1 MLAEGVGGCP
11 LGGPGGRF
19 AGGRWLAEL
28 LDLVAKL
35 GLAVDPGPGDV
46 GGSGETAEG
55 DRFSFPGQGLEG
67 LGGSGEGGVV
77 TGSGGLAEPVDPV
90 RRC

>member
-55 DRFSFPGQGLEG
+55 SASRVRAWRAWVARAR
-67 LGGSGEGGVV
+67 VV
-77 TGSGGLAEPVDPV
+77 S
-90 RRC
+90 